1 MEFKIN
7 PMAYSGM
14 MFSLPSSIVDE
25 NIGLASSVQ
34 LKAIL
39 YLFRHSALG
48 ESVTCAQIAKAIR
61 YDEEDIADAMI
72 FWLEKGL
79 VLKAEDDF
87 SSILSES
94 AAPATHTETAEL
106 ELSEEKVRPKRVVS
120 DIPVSKPSHEQVA
133 IRLEECAEFR
143 ELFAEAQARLGKT
156 IGYDGQS
163 TLIMLHDSYGLP
175 IEVILML
182 IEYSKN
188 IGKTGYSNLAS
199 LGRSWAENDIDTLE
213 AAEAYIEEQ
222 TGVDA
227 LWNEF
232 RKLTGAKNIFPT
244 TKQRRFFS
252 AWKGSYSFD
261 AEMIYLAYEKSIEN
275 TEKMSLPYMERILK
289 NWYEK
294 GIKTPMDV
302 EAEDKKWAEKKNPSK
317 SDKNKSEKDA
327 PSYDLDE
334 FAKKS
339 VHLKY
344 KKKTES

>member
-1 MEFKIN
+1 
-7 PMAYSGM
+7 MAYSGM

-25 NIGLASSVQ
+25 NICLAGTVQ

-39 YLFRHSALG
+39 YLFRRSALG
-48 ESVTCAQIAKAIR
+48 ESVTCAQIAKAIK
-61 YDEEDIADAMI
+61 YDEEDVADAMI

-79 VLKAEDDF
+79 VIKAENNV
-87 SSILSES
+87 
-94 AAPATHTETAEL
+94 APAVINKVSEIEHNAPPIEL
-106 ELSEEKVRPKRVVS
+106 PLSPAKEQPKKIVA

-143 ELFAEAQARLGKT
+143 ELFAEAQTKLGKT

-213 AAEAYIEEQ
+213 AAESYIEEQ

-232 RKLTGAKNIFPT
+232 RKLTGAKNLFPT

-252 AWKGSYSFD
+252 AWRGSYGFD
-261 AEMIYLAYEKSIEN
+261 VEMIYLAYEKSIEN
-275 TEKMSLPYMERILK
+275 TEKMSLPYMEKVLK
-289 NWYEK
+289 SWYEK

-302 EAEDKKWAEKKNPSK
+302 EAQDKKWAEQKMSSK
-317 SDKNKSEKDA
+317 SSKTKNEKDA
-327 PSYDLDE
+327 PSYDLDAY
-334 FAKKS
+334 AKKS

-344 KKKTES
+344 KKKTED

>member
-1 MEFKIN
+1 
-7 PMAYSGM
+7 MAYSGM

-25 NIGLASSVQ
+25 NICLASAVQ

-39 YLFRHSALG
+39 YLFRRSALG

-61 YDEEDIADAMI
+61 YDEEDVADAMI

-79 VLKAEDDF
+79 VIKADDDF
-87 SSILSES
+87 AS
-94 AAPATHTETAEL
+94 AFTKEVSGSQNNNPPTGL
-106 ELSEEKVRPKRVVS
+106 PLNPPKEQPKKIVA

-143 ELFAEAQARLGKT
+143 ELFAEAQTKLGKT

-199 LGRSWAENDIDTLE
+199 LGRKWAENDIDTLE
-213 AAEAYIEEQ
+213 AAESYIEEQ

-232 RKLTGAKNIFPT
+232 RKLTGAKNLFPT

-252 AWKGSYSFD
+252 AWKGSYGFD
-261 AEMIYLAYEKSIEN
+261 VEMIYLAYERSIEN
-275 TEKMSLPYMERILK
+275 TEKMSLPYMEKVLK
-289 NWYEK
+289 SWYEK
-294 GIKTPMDV
+294 GIKTPVDV
-302 EAEDKKWAEKKNPSK
+302 EAQDKKWAEQKKPSK
-317 SDKNKSEKDA
+317 TKAEKDA
-327 PSYDLDE
+327 PSYDLDAY
-334 FAKKS
+334 AKSS

-344 KKKTES
+344 KKKTED